1 MDRDVNGAINISS
14 EEFEALLGLSICEGT
29 SIGAYPLLR
38 GESLLTVA
46 RKSAVALSGACVR
59 DFLPNLNSSLKT
71 LKFGVGGM

>member
-1 MDRDVNGAINISS
+1 MDRDVNGANNISS

-38 GESLLTVA
+38 GESLTVA